1 MCVCHTCDNP
11 QCINP
16 DHLFLGTN
24 YDNVLDK
31 LKKGRH
37 RTIRGSA
44 RSDAKLTEA
53 DILEIRASSGVSQ
66 QKLADKY
73 GVHQVLISKIKKGE
87 RWGHVK

>member
-1 MCVCHTCDNP
+1 MFVCHRCDNP
-11 QCINP
+11 PCINP

-24 YDNVLDK
+24 YDNVADK

-37 RTIRGSA
+37 RTIRGSD
-44 RSDAKLTEA
+44 RTDAKLTEA
-53 DILEIRASSGVSQ
+53 DVLEIRAASGISQ
-66 QKLADKY
+66 QKLAEKY